1 MVIDKFGNKK
11 WFKNGRLHNENGPA
25 MERID
30 GYKVWCING
39 DLHRT
44 DGPAVEYSS
53 GLKIWYLNK
62 RQLTEQEWLSK
73 VLFDKVYIEIV

>member
-1 MVIDKFGNKK
+1 MKRNEFEKIEINHGNKC
-11 WFKNGRLHNENGPA
+11 WYF
-25 MERID
+25 D
-30 GYKVWCING
+30 G